1 MTQKC
6 EYAGRNEFGRIICTV
21 DDSKDSQLCIFQRYC
36 TKACEWQNS
45 KAFST
50 CERRREMA
58 KNKSKAIKV
67 ENEQVENVR
76 ANAYKEDVLA
86 NISKDNEADSNAD
99 KNKVDK
105 IELKKEIETVPVKKE
120 KKRTGTVISVSKI
133 SIIVEDENGNGYTLF
148 NHPEAKYGD
157 IIEF

>member
-1 MTQKC
+1 
-6 EYAGRNEFGRIICTV
+6 
-21 DDSKDSQLCIFQRYC
+21 
-36 TKACEWQNS
+36 
-45 KAFST
+45 
-50 CERRREMA
+50 MA
-58 KNKSKAIKV
+58 KNKSKAIKI

-76 ANAYKEDVLA
+76 ANAYKEDILA
-86 NISKDNEADSNAD
+86 DISKDNNVDE
-99 KNKVDK
+99 NKVDK
-105 IELKKEIETVPVKKE
+105 IELKKEIGTVPVKKE

>member
-1 MTQKC
+1 
-6 EYAGRNEFGRIICTV
+6 
-21 DDSKDSQLCIFQRYC
+21 
-36 TKACEWQNS
+36 
-45 KAFST
+45 
-50 CERRREMA
+50 MA

-76 ANAYKEDVLA
+76 ANAYKEDILA
-86 NISKDNEADSNAD
+86 DISKDNNVDE
-99 KNKVDK
+99 NKVDK
-105 IELKKEIETVPVKKE
+105 IELKKEIGTVPVKKE

>member
-1 MTQKC
+1 
-6 EYAGRNEFGRIICTV
+6 
-21 DDSKDSQLCIFQRYC
+21 
-36 TKACEWQNS
+36 
-45 KAFST
+45 
-50 CERRREMA
+50 MA

-76 ANAYKEDVLA
+76 ANAYKEDILA
-86 NISKDNEADSNAD
+86 DISKDNNVDE
-99 KNKVDK
+99 NKADK
-105 IELKKEIETVPVKKE
+105 IELKKEIEIVPVKKE

-133 SIIVEDENGNGYTLF
+133 SIIVKDENGNGYTLF

>member
-76 ANAYKEDVLA
+76 EKAYIETKLDDFKEDDNVEEVKVEEVKVE
-86 NISKDNEADSNAD
+86 NIEDTTE
-99 KNKVDK
+99 
-105 IELKKEIETVPVKKE
+105 KKE
-120 KKRTGTVISVSKI
+120 KKRTGTVILVSKL
-133 SIIVEDENGNGYTLF
+133 SVIVEDENGNGYTLF

>member
-1 MTQKC
+1 
-6 EYAGRNEFGRIICTV
+6 
-21 DDSKDSQLCIFQRYC
+21 
-36 TKACEWQNS
+36 
-45 KAFST
+45 
-50 CERRREMA
+50 MA

-76 ANAYKEDVLA
+76 ANAYKEDILA
-86 NISKDNEADSNAD
+86 DISKDNNVDE
-99 KNKVDK
+99 NKADK
-105 IELKKEIETVPVKKE
+105 IELKKEIEIVPVKKE

>member
-1 MTQKC
+1 MPQKC
-6 EYAGRNEFGRIICTV
+6 EYASINECGRLICTV

-50 CERRREMA
+50 CERRKDMA
-58 KNKSKAIKV
+58 KNKSKAIKI

-76 ANAYKEDVLA
+76 ANAYKEDILA
-86 NISKDNEADSNAD
+86 DISKDNNVDE
-99 KNKVDK
+99 NKADK
-105 IELKKEIETVPVKKE
+105 IELKKEIEIVPVKKE

-157 IIEF
+157 VIEF

>member
-1 MTQKC
+1 
-6 EYAGRNEFGRIICTV
+6 
-21 DDSKDSQLCIFQRYC
+21 
-36 TKACEWQNS
+36 
-45 KAFST
+45 
-50 CERRREMA
+50 MA

-105 IELKKEIETVPVKKE
+105 IEGSSLVENTDIAKLKALATINGVTEELEIAAETNTLGIK
-120 KKRTGTVISVSKI
+120 
-133 SIIVEDENGNGYTLF
+133 SINVDKLIQTEGSELILNGGNASLQ
-148 NHPEAKYGD
+148 
-157 IIEF
+157 

>member
-1 MTQKC
+1 
-6 EYAGRNEFGRIICTV
+6 
-21 DDSKDSQLCIFQRYC
+21 
-36 TKACEWQNS
+36 
-45 KAFST
+45 
-50 CERRREMA
+50 MA
-58 KNKSKAIKV
+58 KNKNRAIKI

-76 ANAYKEDVLA
+76 ANAYKEDILA
-86 NISKDNEADSNAD
+86 DISKDNNVDE
-99 KNKVDK
+99 NKVDK
-105 IELKKEIETVPVKKE
+105 IELKKEIGTVPVKKE

>member
-1 MTQKC
+1 
-6 EYAGRNEFGRIICTV
+6 
-21 DDSKDSQLCIFQRYC
+21 
-36 TKACEWQNS
+36 
-45 KAFST
+45 
-50 CERRREMA
+50 MA

-76 ANAYKEDVLA
+76 ANAYKEDILED
-86 NISKDNEADSNAD
+86 ISKDNNVDE
-99 KNKVDK
+99 NKVDK
-105 IELKKEIETVPVKKE
+105 IELKKEIEIIPVKKE

-148 NHPEAKYGD
+148 NHPDAKYGD

>member
-50 CERRREMA
+50 CERRRDMA
-58 KNKSKAIKV
+58 KNKNRAIKI

-76 ANAYKEDVLA
+76 EKAYIETKLDDFKEDDNVEEVKVE
-86 NISKDNEADSNAD
+86 NIEDTTE
-99 KNKVDK
+99 
-105 IELKKEIETVPVKKE
+105 KKE
-120 KKRTGTVISVSKI
+120 KKRTGTVILVSKL
-133 SIIVEDENGNGYTLF
+133 SVIVEDENGNGYTLF

>member
-1 MTQKC
+1 
-6 EYAGRNEFGRIICTV
+6 
-21 DDSKDSQLCIFQRYC
+21 
-36 TKACEWQNS
+36 
-45 KAFST
+45 
-50 CERRREMA
+50 MA
-58 KNKSKAIKV
+58 KNKNRAIKI

-76 ANAYKEDVLA
+76 ANAYKEDILA
-86 NISKDNEADSNAD
+86 DISKDNNVDE
-99 KNKVDK
+99 NKVDK
-105 IELKKEIETVPVKKE
+105 IELKKEIGIVPVKKE